1 MNNIDD
7 VYEYRYMDETLKKI
21 REQSLK
27 DYLTKEEKKL
37 EEKKLLKFV
46 DLDIYLKP
54 HAFSDLMLSEINRSV
69 LDNQIVLNRY
79 QIEILDIL
87 SNHNLFLSAP
97 TSFGKTYVMLEFIK
111 RNVNKLNNIIFII
124 PTIALMNELLKKIY
138 NYFSDEYNICTNSGE
153 EIAGKN
159 IFIFVPERSDID
171 FLNKTSKLNIDLL
184 IFDEIYKLQPASTKE
199 LKSDDR
205 IIYMNKVYLDL
216 VNKSKKIALLGPFI
230 NDVKFE
236 KTKLDIV
243 KYFTNYMP
251 VYNKLL
257 IVPEEKNWKNYIKLS
272 HQLIYFKTPE
282 SIYNNIKKLL
292 DLIPTSEEMISKY
305 SKEIK
310 YLEEIVGREWYVVEL
325 LKRGIGI
332 HHGKTPMFLRKFY
345 ENEYNNGNLKILLC
359 TNTLMEGINT
369 PTDSLIV
376 VDSPGSAFKLNN
388 LMGRVGRL
396 NIVNP
401 VIGEIV
407 ISNNEILDNIKNTND
422 WLTLQILAEN
432 NEANIDDE
440 IVYLNKE
447 YKNIS
452 KQEKINKKIDR
463 MENEYGIDK
472 NTIIEK
478 NLEFNKVYQMFDS
491 KIKEKITPSSSILDI
506 VKTCLKIIPGPAYAF
521 DVKKFKQLN
530 YFYEYLPYKSYLLNL
545 LNKKSM
551 KQIINEFNQS
561 YNIDHNVENIN
572 IFIDSLYVLNNFIKF
587 KFSKIIDYLD
597 LLNIEK
603 FNELNIF
610 IDLVSTYKILET
622 SCKIL
627 DDLGINE
634 DDSAKILELLNISNV
649 ISSSKMIRQIKNN
662 KTLLIN
668 SNLNLNPFTINNIK
682 NM

>member
-7 VYEYRYMDETLKKI
+7 IYEYRYMDETLKRI

-27 DYLTKEEKKL
+27 DYLTKEDE
-37 EEKKLLKFV
+37 KLLKFV

-54 HAFSDLMLSEINRSV
+54 KALSDLMLSEINRSV
-69 LDNQIVLNRY
+69 LDNQIILNRY

-87 SNHNLFLSAP
+87 SKHNLFLSAP

-111 RNVNKLNNIIFII
+111 RNIDKLNNIIFII

-138 NYFSDEYNICTNSGE
+138 IYFSDDYNICTNSGE
-153 EIAGKN
+153 EITNKN
-159 IFIFVPERSDID
+159 IFIFVPERSDIE
-171 FLNKTSKLNIDLL
+171 FLNKTSQLNIDLL

-199 LKSDDR
+199 LRHDDR

-243 KYFTNYMP
+243 KYYTNYMP

-257 IVPEEKNWKNYIKLS
+257 IVPDEKSWHSYIKLS
-272 HQLIYFKTPE
+272 HQLVYFKTPE
-282 SIYNNIKKLL
+282 SIYNNIENLL
-292 DLIPTSEEMISKY
+292 YLIPQSKDMINKY
-305 SKEIK
+305 SKEIR
-310 YLEEIVGREWYVVEL
+310 YLEESVGSEWYVVEL

-376 VDSPGSAFKLNN
+376 VDDPGSAFKLNN
-388 LMGRVGRL
+388 LIGRVGRL
-396 NIVNP
+396 NIKNP
-401 VIGEIV
+401 IIGEII
-407 ISNNEILDNIKNTND
+407 ISNNEILDNITNTND
-422 WLTLQILAEN
+422 WFSLQILAET
-432 NEANIDDE
+432 NEATIDDE
-440 IVYLNKE
+440 IIYLNKE
-447 YKNIS
+447 YKNS
-452 KQEKINKKIDR
+452 NKQKEITQKIDK
-463 MENEYGIDK
+463 MEKDYGIDK
-472 NTIIEK
+472 KTIIEK
-478 NLEFNKVYQMFDS
+478 NLEFNKVYQMFDN
-491 KIKEKITPSSSILDI
+491 KIKEEITQNSQLKDI
-506 VKTCLKIIPGPAYAF
+506 VKSCLKIIPGPAYAF
-521 DVKKFKQLN
+521 DVKKFKNLN
-530 YFYEYLPYKSYLLNL
+530 YQYQYLPYKSYLLDL

-551 KQIINEFNQS
+551 KQIINEFNER
-561 YNIDHNVENIN
+561 YNIDNNIENIN

-597 LLNIEK
+597 LLNIDK
-603 FNELNIF
+603 FSELNKFLGLI
-610 IDLVSTYKILET
+610 STYKSMET
-622 SCKIL
+622 PYKIL

-634 DDSAKILELLNISNV
+634 DDSTKILELLNISNV

-662 KTLLIN
+662 KVLLMN
-668 SNLNLNPFTINNIK
+668 SDLNPFTINNIK